1 MATKPAPPTD
11 PSSSPPPRPS
21 LAPPPKGG
29 VITET
34 PRTYNDKAK
43 T

>member
-11 PSSSPPPRPS
+11 PSSSPP